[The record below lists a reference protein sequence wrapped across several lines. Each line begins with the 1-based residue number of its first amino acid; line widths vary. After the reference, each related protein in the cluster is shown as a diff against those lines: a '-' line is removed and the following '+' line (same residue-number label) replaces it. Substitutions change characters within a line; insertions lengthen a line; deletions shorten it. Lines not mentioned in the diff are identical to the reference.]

1 MVDKLKFVGKKKE
14 TDMNKI
20 GRVELVD
27 MEFFSTHG
35 CFEEERIIGNKFIVN
50 CWVDYDCSKAAESD
64 DINDALNYQELY
76 DIVKAEMAQPSHL
89 LEHVAGRIIS
99 RVSSLFPYIVDAQI
113 TIDKINPPLGGKVG
127 ASRVTLKLK

>member
-1 MVDKLKFVGKKKE
+1 
-14 TDMNKI
+14 MNKR
-20 GRVELVD
+20 GRVELVN
-27 MEFFSTHG
+27 MEFFSNHG

-76 DIVKAEMAQPSHL
+76 DIVKVEMAQPSNL

-99 RVSSLFPYIVDAQI
+99 KIASAFPYIVDAQI
-113 TIDKINPPLGGKVG
+113 TVDKINPPLGGRVG
-127 ASRVTLKLK
+127 ASRVSLKLR

>member
-1 MVDKLKFVGKKKE
+1 
-14 TDMNKI
+14 MNNI
-20 GRVELVD
+20 GRVELVN
-27 MEFFSTHG
+27 MEFFSNHG

-50 CWVDYDCSKAAESD
+50 CWVDYDCSKAAASD

-76 DIVKAEMAQPSHL
+76 DIVKCEMAQPSHL

-99 RVSSLFPYIVDAQI
+99 RIAAQFTYVVDAQI

-127 ASRVTLKLK
+127 ASRVTLRLK

>member
-1 MVDKLKFVGKKKE
+1 
-14 TDMNKI
+14 MNKI

-27 MEFFSTHG
+27 MEFFANHG

-50 CWVDYDCSKAAESD
+50 CWVDYDCSKAAGSD
-64 DINDALNYQELY
+64 NIEDALNYQHLY
-76 DIVKAEMAQPSHL
+76 DIVKREMALPSNL
-89 LEHVAGRIIS
+89 LESVAGRIIDALERS
-99 RVSSLFPYIVDAQI
+99 FPYVEQAQI